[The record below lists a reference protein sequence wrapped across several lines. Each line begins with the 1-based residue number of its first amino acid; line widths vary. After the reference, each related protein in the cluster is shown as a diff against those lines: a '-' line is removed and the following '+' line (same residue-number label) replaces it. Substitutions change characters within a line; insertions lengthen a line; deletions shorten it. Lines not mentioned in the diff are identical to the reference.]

1 MLRPVPPSPSDRHR
15 QKINYFLA
23 SLRTKPITQPQR
35 SVHLNTA
42 RAIPLWLYGERLH
55 RAFQMKAQRLFGGLS
70 DPVSLISIRNGIVED
85 EDETQGQEMGMPQ
98 ASLTALTMVP
108 AVMGH

>member
-1 MLRPVPPSPSDRHR
+1 MTRNTQPVPSSPSDRHR

-42 RAIPLWLYGERLH
+42 RAIPLWLYGERPW
-55 RAFQMKAQRLFGGLS
+55 RKT
-70 DPVSLISIRNGIVED
+70 
-85 EDETQGQEMGMPQ
+85 TQG
-98 ASLTALTMVP
+98 LTDEGP
-108 AVMGH
+108 ATFWRAQ